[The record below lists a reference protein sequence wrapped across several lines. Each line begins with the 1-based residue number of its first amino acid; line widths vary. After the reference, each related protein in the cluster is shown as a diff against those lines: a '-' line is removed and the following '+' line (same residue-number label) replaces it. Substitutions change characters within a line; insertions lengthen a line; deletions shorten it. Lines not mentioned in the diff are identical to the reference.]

1 MRFYGD
7 IILSENKRQKR
18 GIFMQKS
25 KKTDLMK
32 LCFAAMFAALICIG
46 TVLIVIPVM
55 GGGFVNFGDC
65 FILVAAWTLG
75 PYYGFAAGAIGSAL
89 ADLFV
94 GYAMYAPATFFIKG
108 LIALTAAFAAHAI
121 SASSNRKLGYIIGAT
136 LGELVMIA
144 GYYLYNATVM
154 GYGFIG
160 AALTLHY
167 DAIQAVAGATM
178 GCLLIAILEKT
189 VLKKQFKNTKQK
201 T

>member
-1 MRFYGD
+1 MSTNPKTN
-7 IILSENKRQKR
+7 IL
-18 GIFMQKS
+18 
-25 KKTDLMK
+25 K

-89 ADLFV
+89 ADLFA
-94 GYAMYAPATFFIKG
+94 GYAMYAPATFAIKG
-108 LIALTAAFAAHAI
+108 LIALTAAFAAQAV
-121 SASSNRKLGYIIGAT
+121 SAKSGNKKLGYIIGAV
-136 LGELVMIA
+136 LGELVMIG

-167 DAIQAVAGATM
+167 DAIQATAGAAM

-189 VLKKQFKNTKQK
+189 ALKKKLESTKQK

>member
-1 MRFYGD
+1 MAK
-7 IILSENKRQKR
+7 N
-18 GIFMQKS
+18 
-25 KKTDLMK
+25 KKTNIMK
-32 LCFAAMFAALICIG
+32 LCFAAMFAALICVG
-46 TVLIVIPVM
+46 TILIVIPVM

-94 GYAMYAPATFFIKG
+94 GYAMYAPATFVIKG
-108 LIALTAAFAAHAI
+108 LIALTAAMTARAFI
-121 SASSNRKLGYIIGAT
+121 NKKGSKRLGYIMGAIA
-136 LGELVMIA
+136 GELVMIV

-167 DAIQAVAGATM
+167 DAIQAGAGAVM

-189 VLKKQFKNTKQK
+189 VLKKQLLSTKQ
-201 T
+201 

>member
-1 MRFYGD
+1 MAK
-7 IILSENKRQKR
+7 N
-18 GIFMQKS
+18 
-25 KKTDLMK
+25 KKTNIMK
-32 LCFAAMFAALICIG
+32 LCFAAMFAALICVG

-94 GYAMYAPATFFIKG
+94 GYAMYAPATFVIKG
-108 LIALTAAFAAHAI
+108 LIALTAAFAARAI
-121 SASSNRKLGYIIGAT
+121 SAKSGNKKLGYIIGAIA
-136 LGELVMIA
+136 GELIMIA
-144 GYYLYNATVM
+144 GYYLFNATVM

-160 AALTLHY
+160 AALTLHF
-167 DAIQAVAGATM
+167 DAIQAAAGAIM

-189 VLKKQFKNTKQK
+189 VLKKQFKSTKQK
-201 T
+201 I

>member
-1 MRFYGD
+1 MD
-7 IILSENKRQKR
+7 KR
-18 GIFMQKS
+18 
-25 KKTDLMK
+25 KKTNIMK
-32 LCFAAMFAALICIG
+32 LCFAAMFAALICVG

-94 GYAMYAPATFFIKG
+94 GYAMYAPATFVIKG
-108 LIALTAAFAAHAI
+108 LIALTAAMTARAF
-121 SASSNRKLGYIIGAT
+121 SSKTNKKKLGYIAGAVA
-136 LGELVMIA
+136 GELVMIV

-167 DAIQAVAGATM
+167 DAIQAGAGAMM
-178 GCLLIAILEKT
+178 GCLLMAILSKT
-189 VLKKQFKNTKQK
+189 VLKKQLLSSKQ
-201 T
+201 